1 MTEKLNNILK
11 DKIIRASA
19 PCRLDL
25 GGTLDIKT
33 FFYPLALFK
42 PCTFNIALDLR
53 TTVSI
58 APYTKGRVKISSRGF
73 ESAEFAFDQMPFQH
87 PLGLMFAVAAFYQA
101 DGVHIIIESTSP
113 PRSALGGSS
122 AAAVAL
128 VAAFEKA
135 LKSPFEP
142 AISDRKKIA
151 LTAHALEES
160 VAGVPCGLQDQLAA
174 AFGGVNAW
182 FWQARQ
188 DAQIYRKKVVVKKKN
203 HSKLAKHILLAYCGN
218 PHESKNINSQWV
230 RLFLKGKCR
239 KDWVKIIHYTHEFI
253 KALQVFDINRAVI
266 LMNQETAIRRQLT
279 PDVLDDIGVKLV
291 ESAGQNG
298 CGARFCGAGGGG
310 CIWALCP
317 DEKISKLKSNWQ
329 EIIATRENAALM
341 EVIIADSGVC

>member
-1 MTEKLNNILK
+1 MTEKLHHILQ
-11 DKIIRASA
+11 DQIIQASA
-19 PCRLDL
+19 PCRLDF

-33 FFYPLALFK
+33 FFYPLASFQ

-53 TTVSI
+53 TRVRL
-58 APYTKGRVKISSRGF
+58 APYTKGRVKISSLGF

-101 DGVHIIIESTSP
+101 KGVHIIIESTSP

-135 LKSPFEP
+135 LRLSEQ
-142 AISDRKKIA
+142 ASLDRKKIA

-182 FWQARQ
+182 FWQTRQ
-188 DAQIYRKKVVVKKKN
+188 DTQVYRRKIAVKKKN
-203 HSKLAKHILLAYCGN
+203 HSKLAENILLAYGGN

-230 RLFLKGKCR
+230 SQFLKGTCR
-239 KDWVKIIHYTHEFI
+239 KDWIKIIHYTHDFI
-253 KALQVFDINRAVI
+253 KALQVSDIKKAAS

-279 PDVLDDIGVKLV
+279 PDVIDDIGVKLV
-291 ESAGQNG
+291 ESAVQNG

-317 DEKISKLKSNWQ
+317 NEKISKLKNNWQ

-341 EVIIADSGVC
+341 EVIIADSGVR

>member
-1 MTEKLNNILK
+1 MTEKLHHILQNQ
-11 DKIIRASA
+11 IIRASA

-33 FFYPLALFK
+33 FFYPLAFFQ

-53 TTVSI
+53 TLVRLE
-58 APYTKGRVKISSRGF
+58 PYTKGRVKISSLGF

-101 DGVHIIIESTSP
+101 KGVHIIIESTSP

-128 VAAFEKA
+128 VAAFEK
-135 LKSPFEP
+135 LIMST
-142 AISDRKKIA
+142 SGQTSLDRKKIA

-182 FWQARQ
+182 LWKARQ
-188 DAQIYRKKVVVKKKN
+188 DAQVYRKKVVVRKKN
-203 HSKLAKHILLAYCGN
+203 HSKLAEHLLLAYGGN

-230 RLFLKGKCR
+230 SQFLKGTCR
-239 KDWVKIIHYTHEFI
+239 KDWIKIIHYTHDFI
-253 KALQVFDINRAVI
+253 KALQAFDIEKAAT
-266 LMNQETAIRRQLT
+266 LMNQETAIRWELT

-291 ESAGQNG
+291 ESAIQNG

-317 DEKISKLKSNWQ
+317 NEKIGKLKNNWQ
-329 EIIATRENAALM
+329 EIIAKRENAALM
-341 EVIIADSGVC
+341 EVIIAGSGVC